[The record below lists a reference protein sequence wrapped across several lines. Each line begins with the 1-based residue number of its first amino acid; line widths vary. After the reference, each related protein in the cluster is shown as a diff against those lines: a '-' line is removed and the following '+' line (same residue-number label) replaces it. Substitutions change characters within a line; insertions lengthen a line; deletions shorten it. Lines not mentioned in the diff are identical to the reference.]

1 MIRDLSLTLQAMLD
15 DPALAARFPELA
27 EAQVSF
33 DRPSEKFAPP
43 QPTINLFLYDIR
55 ENLELRSNEPVVELR
70 DGAAVIR
77 RPPMR
82 VACTYLV
89 TAWPVGGAE
98 PMLQEQ
104 RLLSQVLQVLAA
116 NPTIPHQHLV
126 GSLAG
131 QEPPL
136 PVVTTQPEGLKNPSE
151 FWTAVGNKLRPSIS
165 LTVTISLDPYA
176 EPEAAPLV
184 TTKGVVLEQMPG
196 GSQAA
201 SSSSSA
207 PSNASSTARTAPAG
221 SFSAAAAR
229 TSAAAPGGPGLAAAA
244 PTRQSSSSS
253 PSSASERF
261 AVGGRVTDAAGEP
274 VAGASL
280 TLTPPGVV
288 ARTDAEGRFVFPSV
302 RAGKYRLRVRPAAGA
317 RQSFRIEIPAPPGGG
332 YDVQLA

>member
-43 QPTINLFLYDIR
+43 QPTIDLFLYDIR
-55 ENLELRSNEPVVELR
+55 ENVELRSNEPLVERR

-98 PMLQEQ
+98 PVLQEH
-104 RLLSQVLQVLAA
+104 RLLGQVLQVLAA
-116 NPTIPHQHLV
+116 NPTIPPAYLV

-136 PVVTTQPEGLKNPSE
+136 PLVTTQPEGLKNPSE
-151 FWTAVGNKLRPSIS
+151 FWTAVGNKLRPSVS
-165 LTVTISLDPYA
+165 VTVTVSLDPYA

-184 TTKGVVLEQMPG
+184 TTKGVVLEQMGDAAASPSSPSSARAAAS
-196 GSQAA
+196 GSFAAA
-201 SSSSSA
+201 SS
-207 PSNASSTARTAPAG
+207 RTA
-221 SFSAAAAR
+221 
-229 TSAAAPGGPGLAAAA
+229 AAAPGGAA
-244 PTRQSSSSS
+244 PAALSSSRPSSSSS
-253 PSSASERF
+253 SSERF
-261 AVGGRVTDAAGEP
+261 AVGGRVTDAAGRP

-280 TLTPPGVV
+280 TLVPPGVV
-288 ARTDAEGRFVFPSV
+288 ARTDAEGRFVFSGV
-302 RAGKYRLRVRPAAGA
+302 RAGRPRLRVRPAAGP